1 MPEISTSKQPV
12 DLEFNGVS
20 LVPTLELRFYLFWLS
35 LQVLFTLI
43 PTISVGAWRVSHV
56 SK

>member
-1 MPEISTSKQPV
+1 MPEISTSNNQ
-12 DLEFNGVS
+12 LIWRSFGMG

-43 PTISVGAWRVSHV
+43 IPISVAALRVSHV